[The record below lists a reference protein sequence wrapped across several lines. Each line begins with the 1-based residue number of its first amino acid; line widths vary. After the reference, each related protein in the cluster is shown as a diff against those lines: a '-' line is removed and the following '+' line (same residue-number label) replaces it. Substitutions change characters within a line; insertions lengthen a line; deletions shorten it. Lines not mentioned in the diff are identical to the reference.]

1 MNIQSNILRIL
12 GENFREAG
20 KQNTR
25 FVFPTQTAAF
35 FWAQKTLSLFGIR
48 TLAAERF
55 IAWDRFKES
64 CIRTEIAGLRPV
76 NSVHR
81 RLFAVNLAER
91 NAKQQIFQTLIP
103 PKYSADG
110 VIFARGLARILPFLR
125 MWHESYSTHQWVS
138 HPLLGNTPAAGFRD
152 AAAERML
159 SPLVGAERMLSPM
172 AGEDSDLLMLEA
184 EYKKFLSAH
193 ALFESAWERPPWR
206 DTEHEYFIFYPEL
219 IEDFAEHES
228 LLNSPNIHTIR
239 VSEDE
244 KIPPLLNFD
253 SSRAEIRQ
261 AILEIR
267 RLYEKENIP
276 YEDIAISAPD
286 IETLEPY
293 IKREAALYDVPL
305 HIRSGK
311 ALPRYGAGGFFPLV
325 KDAAD
330 NNFSFQSLKALLL
343 NSQLPWRN
351 PEKNERLVRFGIENN
366 CVSSYREGGELK
378 DVWEEAFRMEMSD
391 LYPYYKDIKYK
402 IYNIACAK
410 SFQDIRKGYFV
421 FRGNWEDEKGGS
433 LFLKSACSAESYDV
447 MARCIEELSLLI
459 RIQEAISDVK
469 ISGVLSFYN
478 DLLNERQYVPERE
491 EGGVNVFQYR
501 VAAASP
507 FAAHFVLNANQK
519 DASVVYRGLKFL
531 RPDKRRRLGLTED
544 DYDASAA
551 FFRAYAAG
559 GNQEGQGRVRF
570 SASSSTFS
578 GWTMPHSFFNNNTVN
593 PETHSAPEDAYIGE
607 KDWWAGETAEFPARL
622 FPAQKASFN
631 FWKSGLRPPSFDL
644 IREPFDLIREP
655 FAGAEA
661 GALSLLRESVRE
673 KKYDGG
679 KLRVSASDLQSFYKC
694 AAFWLFENI
703 FEIEEESL
711 EALLL
716 DDKSKGLLFHTILYN
731 LYQRIK
737 TEDGVFEAGNIDK
750 YRGWVK
756 AYTEQAAWEYRAF
769 RGPLC
774 APLVS
779 AMAKGIER
787 HISEL
792 LEIECKKFSGYSVA
806 ELEAEKRVEYAD
818 FVLYGRLDRVSV
830 SVEGGPCIVDYKVG
844 KAPAKKDCELT
855 EDGRLANFQ
864 IPVYI
869 KLYEEIACL
878 PVEEAVF
885 LGIVKHEAQR
895 ILDGGKMNRDG
906 YQPVMEALEA
916 YLDDY
921 TQKIKALD
929 FRKRDVAFLVCA
941 ECIYK
946 KICRTAFH

>member
-1 MNIQSNILRIL
+1 MNIRSNILQIL
-12 GENFREAG
+12 DENFREGG

-35 FWAQKTLSLFGIR
+35 FWAQKALSLFGVR

-64 CIRTEIAGLRPV
+64 CIRTEIEGLRPV
-76 NSVHR
+76 NTVHR

-91 NAKQQIFQTLIP
+91 NAKQQIFRTIIP
-103 PKYSADG
+103 QKYSADG
-110 VIFARGLARILPFLR
+110 TIFARGIARMLPFLR
-125 MWHESYSTHQWVS
+125 MWRESYGCQRLS
-138 HPLLGNTPAAGFRD
+138 HPQERLSGAGWPAAED
-152 AAAERML
+152 A
-159 SPLVGAERMLSPM
+159 
-172 AGEDSDLLMLEA
+172 EDRDLLALEA
-184 EYKKFLSAH
+184 EYKNFLSAH

-228 LLNSPNIHTIR
+228 LLTSPNIHAIR
-239 VSEDE
+239 VNGDE
-244 KIPPLLNFD
+244 KVPPLIKFD

-267 RLYEKENIP
+267 RLYEEEKIP
-276 YEDIAISAPD
+276 YEDIAVSAPEL
-286 IETLEPY
+286 ETLEPY

-311 ALPRYGAGGFFPLV
+311 ALSRYGAGSFFSLV

-343 NSQLPWRN
+343 NSHLPWRN

-366 CVSSYREGGELK
+366 CVSSYREGGGLK
-378 DVWEEAFRMEMSD
+378 DVWEEAFRMEKSD

-402 IYNIACAK
+402 IYNISGAK

-421 FRGNWEDEKGGS
+421 FRGNWEEEGGS

-459 RIQEAISDVK
+459 QTQEAISDVT

-478 DLLNERQYVPERE
+478 DLLNEKQYVPERE

-531 RPDKRRRLGLTED
+531 RPDKRRRLGLTEE
-544 DYDASAA
+544 DYDASSA

-559 GNQEGQGRVRF
+559 GDTEAESRVRF
-570 SASSSTFS
+570 SASTSTFS
-578 GWTMPHSFFNNNTVN
+578 GWTMPHSFFNNNAIE
-593 PETHSAPEDAYIGE
+593 PEPCGAREDAYVWE
-607 KDWWAGETAEFPARL
+607 KDWWAGDAAQFPVRL

-631 FWKSGLRPPSFDL
+631 FWKTGLHPPSFDL
-644 IREPFDLIREP
+644 TRAP
-655 FAGAEA
+655 FAGQEADVEA
-661 GALSLLRESVRE
+661 GVLPLLREAVRG
-673 KKYDGG
+673 KKYDGK

-711 EALLL
+711 QALLL
-716 DDKSKGLLFHTILYN
+716 DDRSKGLLFHTILSD

-737 TEDGVFEAGNIDK
+737 TEDGVFEAGNIEK
-750 YRGWVK
+750 YRGWAK
-756 AYTEQAAWEYRAF
+756 AYTERAASEYRAF

-792 LEIECKKFSGYSVA
+792 LEIDRKRFSGYSVS

-818 FVLYGRLDRVSV
+818 FILYGRLDRVSV
-830 SVEGGPCIVDYKVG
+830 SAEGHPCIVDYKVG
-844 KAPAKKDCELT
+844 KTPAKKDCELK

-864 IPVYI
+864 MPVYI
-869 KLYEEIACL
+869 KLYEETACL

-895 ILDGGKMNRDG
+895 ILDGGKANRDG
-906 YQPVMEALEA
+906 YQPVMEALES
-916 YLDDY
+916 YLGDY

-946 KICRTAFH
+946 KICRATFH

>member
-12 GENFREAG
+12 SENFRENSRENGG

-35 FWAQKTLSLFGIR
+35 FWAQKTLSLFDIG
-48 TLAAERF
+48 TLAAESF

-64 CIRTEIAGLRPV
+64 CIRTEIEGLRPV
-76 NSVHR
+76 NAVHR
-81 RLFAVNLAER
+81 GIFAVNLAER

-103 PKYSADG
+103 KKYSADG
-110 VIFARGLARILPFLR
+110 TIFARGVARILPLLR
-125 MWHESYSTHQWVS
+125 MWRESYGKS
-138 HPLLGNTPAAGFRD
+138 PAAGT
-152 AAAERML
+152 
-159 SPLVGAERMLSPM
+159 
-172 AGEDSDLLMLEA
+172 EDDEDRDLLTLEL
-184 EYKKFLSAH
+184 EYKNFLSAH

-206 DTEHEYFIFYPEL
+206 DTEYEYFIFYPEL

-228 LLNSPNIHTIR
+228 LLAAHNIHTIR
-239 VSEDE
+239 VGEDE
-244 KIPPLLNFD
+244 KISPLHNFD
-253 SSRAEIRQ
+253 SSRAEIRS

-267 RLYEKENIP
+267 RLYEQEKIP
-276 YEDIAISAPD
+276 YEDIAISAPEL
-286 IETLEPY
+286 ETLEPY

-311 ALPRYGAGGFFPLV
+311 ALQRYGAGSFFSLV

-343 NSQLPWRN
+343 NSHLPWRD

-378 DVWEEAFRMEMSD
+378 DVWEEALRTENSE

-402 IYNIACAK
+402 IYNISGAK
-410 SFQDIRKGYFV
+410 TFEDIRKGYFV
-421 FRGNWEDEKGGS
+421 FRGNWAEEEGGS

-459 RIQEAISDVK
+459 QIQETISDVK

-478 DLLNERQYVPERE
+478 DLLNEKQYVPERE
-491 EGGVNVFQYR
+491 GGGVNVFQYR

-519 DASVVYRGLKFL
+519 NASVVYRGLKFL

-559 GNQEGQGRVRF
+559 VNAGRNPEAESRVRF
-570 SASSSTFS
+570 SASSFTFS
-578 GWTMPHSFFNNNTVN
+578 GWTMPHSFFNNNTVK
-593 PETHSAPEDAYIGE
+593 PETHGAPEDAYIGE
-607 KDWWAGETAEFPARL
+607 KNWWSGDAAQFPARL

-631 FWKSGLRPPSFDL
+631 FWRSGLRPPSFDL
-644 IREPFDLIREP
+644 TRAP
-655 FAGAEA
+655 FAEA
-661 GALSLLRESVRE
+661 GWGALSLLREAVRE

-679 KLRVSASDLQSFYKC
+679 KLRVSASDLQAFYKC
-694 AAFWLFENI
+694 ATFWLLENI

-737 TEDGVFEAGNIDK
+737 VEDGVFEAVNIEK
-750 YRGWVK
+750 YRGWAK
-756 AYTEQAAWEYRAF
+756 AYTEQAASEHRAF

-787 HISEL
+787 YISDM
-792 LEIECKKFSGYSVA
+792 LEIDCKKFSGYSVS
-806 ELEAEKRVEYAD
+806 ELETEKKVEYAD

-830 SVEGGPCIVDYKVG
+830 STEGGPCIVDYKVG
-844 KAPAKKDCELT
+844 KTPAKKDCELT

-869 KLYEEIACL
+869 KLYEETAFL

-885 LGIVKHEAQR
+885 LSIVGHEARR
-895 ILDGGKMNRDG
+895 ILDGGKMSRDG
-906 YQPVMEALEA
+906 YQPVMEALET
-916 YLDDY
+916 YLTGY

-929 FRKRDVAFLVCA
+929 FRKNDVAFLVCA

-946 KICRTAFH
+946 KICRTTFH